1 MIRSA
6 AFFYDGATS
15 KPSEVSVTIDERYH
29 LLYIETPEGET
40 FKWDLKAI
48 TFEKIGR
55 SLNILYGKDP
65 VKMITSSNEGFV
77 IEFVNFMKRY
87 GHVGLYQR
95 LIELD
100 FKAHLFIAL
109 ALLAFIIVGYFFALP
124 VIAEKAA
131 VLIPES
137 YDNQMGKLFFDEFSE
152 RSTIDS
158 SKTALLSNY
167 AERLDLQ
174 NRKPLKFTVVES
186 STVNAFALPD
196 GNIIVFTGLINLM
209 KSHEEL
215 AALISHE
222 VVHVNNRHSMK
233 MLCRN
238 LAGYLFI
245 SVVLTDVNGIM
256 AVIGDNLHSLQSL
269 SYSRHFEREAD
280 TQGLEILALNQIDP
294 KGMVSLFEGLQ
305 SKAELLLPE
314 FLSSH
319 PITKER
325 IDYIE
330 KLIDSKTY
338 SFKENAQLQELF
350 IEIKE
355 GKLIE

>member
-1 MIRSA
+1 MIKSA
-6 AFFYDGATS
+6 ALFYDGVTS
-15 KPSEVSVTIDERYH
+15 KPREALVTIDERYH

-40 FKWDLKAI
+40 ITWDLKAI
-48 TFEKIGR
+48 TFEKIGG

-65 VKMITSSNEGFV
+65 VRMVTSNDDAFIG
-77 IEFVNFMKRY
+77 EFVNFLKRY

-95 LIELD
+95 LIELG
-100 FKAHLFIAL
+100 FKAHLLIAL
-109 ALLAFIIVGYFFALP
+109 VLLTFIIVGYFFALP
-124 VIAEKAA
+124 GIAEKAA

-137 YDNQMGKLFFDEFSE
+137 YDNQMGQLFFDEFSE

-174 NRKPLKFTVVES
+174 NKKPLKFTVVES

-196 GNIIVFTGLINLM
+196 GNIIVFTGLLDLM

-256 AVIGDNLHSLQSL
+256 AVIGDNVHSLQSL
-269 SYSRHFEREAD
+269 SYSRQFEREAD
-280 TQGLEILALNQIDP
+280 TQGLELLALNQIDP

-319 PITKER
+319 PITRER

-330 KLIDSKTY
+330 KQIESKTY
-338 SFKENAQLQELF
+338 SFKENEQLDELF
-350 IEIKE
+350 MKIKE
-355 GKLIE
+355 

>member
-1 MIRSA
+1 
-6 AFFYDGATS
+6 
-15 KPSEVSVTIDERYH
+15 
-29 LLYIETPEGET
+29 
-40 FKWDLKAI
+40 
-48 TFEKIGR
+48 
-55 SLNILYGKDP
+55 
-65 VKMITSSNEGFV
+65 MITSNNEAFIG
-77 IEFVNFMKRY
+77 EFVNFMKRY

-95 LIELD
+95 LIELG
-100 FKAHLFIAL
+100 FKAHLLIAL
-109 ALLAFIIVGYFFALP
+109 VLLTLIIAGYFFALP
-124 VIAEKAA
+124 GIAEKAA

-137 YDNQMGKLFFDEFSE
+137 YDNQMGQLFFDEFSE

-158 SKTALLSNY
+158 SKTALLNNY
-167 AERLDLQ
+167 AERLDLK
-174 NRKPLKFTVVES
+174 NKKPLKFTVIES

-196 GNIIVFTGLINLM
+196 GNIIVFTGLLDLM

-256 AVIGDNLHSLQSL
+256 AVIGDNVHSLQSL
-269 SYSRHFEREAD
+269 SYSRQFEREAD
-280 TQGLEILALNQIDP
+280 TQGLELLAFNQIDP

-319 PITKER
+319 PITRER

-330 KLIDSKTY
+330 KQIGSKTY
-338 SFKENAQLQELF
+338 SYKKNEQLDELF
-350 IEIKE
+350 MKIKE
-355 GKLIE
+355 